1 MVFVL
6 MALIT
11 DPHSTVVKLIRRH
24 HVLLFS
30 ALNIKPNIYFSTMLL
45 SRFIIRNSPRTGRIL
60 PPHRYFSQCPIY
72 TNTTIPPFTR
82 RLFKLPP
89 PPPTPSQHHHNLTTF
104 LSYANRISLPE
115 TSTTYI
121 GTHYE
126 YTVQQTL
133 HRFALSLHRVGGR
146 DDAGVD
152 LVGTWHLPQR
162 EHPLRVFVQCKSLK
176 TKLGPNLVRELE
188 GSFRQSPGDK
198 TTTSSNDNTV
208 GGGKVGILV
217 STREATKG
225 VRDAMARSVYPLM
238 WMMVERNGALQ
249 QALWNAKV
257 EELGLGAL
265 EVEVQYGVGGPDST
279 TKGNI
284 ALTWDGEEIPDMDQV
299 QKDMA
304 ALESRW
310 LALWEK
316 KNGSCLSMPESSKL
330 ELLDLVEKLYP
341 EEKPLFTTTGVTGTC
356 STLSEEDREKVL
368 RHLSTRLQ
376 PAQTEGV

>member
-1 MVFVL
+1 M
-6 MALIT
+6 
-11 DPHSTVVKLIRRH
+11 
-24 HVLLFS
+24 
-30 ALNIKPNIYFSTMLL
+30 
-45 SRFIIRNSPRTGRIL
+45 
-60 PPHRYFSQCPIY
+60 
-72 TNTTIPPFTR
+72 
-82 RLFKLPP
+82 
-89 PPPTPSQHHHNLTTF
+89 
-104 LSYANRISLPE
+104 
-115 TSTTYI
+115 
-121 GTHYE
+121 
-126 YTVQQTL
+126 
-133 HRFALSLHRVGGR
+133 
-146 DDAGVD
+146 
-152 LVGTWHLPQR
+152 
-162 EHPLRVFVQCKSLK
+162 QCKSFK

-198 TTTSSNDNTV
+198 TTTSNDNTV
-208 GGGKVGILV
+208 GGGGKVGILV

-225 VRDAMARSVYPLM
+225 VRDAMARSAYPLM

-265 EVEVQYGVGGPDST
+265 GVEVQYGVGGPDST

-310 LALWEK
+310 LALWKK